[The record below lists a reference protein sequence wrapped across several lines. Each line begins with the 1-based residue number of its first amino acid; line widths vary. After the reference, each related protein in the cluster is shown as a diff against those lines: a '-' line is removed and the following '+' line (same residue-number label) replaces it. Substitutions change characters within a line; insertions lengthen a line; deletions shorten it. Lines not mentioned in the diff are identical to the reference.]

1 MNPAVA
7 AVIGVMAGVGIH
19 DAMSL
24 PVAAVMSVAAGCIII
39 AIRSCGW
46 QKSVFRA
53 PCRRRVGKSPTSRKW
68 RQVSRWT
75 DQ

>member
-1 MNPAVA
+1 MNSAVA
-7 AVIGVMAGVGIH
+7 AMIGAMAGVGIH
-19 DAMSL
+19 YAMSL

-53 PCRRRVGKSPTSRKW
+53 P
-68 RQVSRWT
+68 
-75 DQ
+75 